1 MNTDALSNPEA
12 EWSVAA
18 SLVQKPGM
26 IAEVVGTQ
34 LEAQDFLREDAR
46 ALYGTTV
53 QSYYAD
59 MPVEPLTIA
68 ELLRQD
74 FASLWEIP
82 EQRVGTALIERIS
95 RRNMGANVL
104 EHAAIIKRL
113 STARQLLGVIDDA
126 VAAIGEGQQTP
137 EQVAATMSAEALALT
152 SGTIR
157 RAELLSWMDTGTAYA
172 KYLRRQRIARRQG
185 IELAVYTGF
194 PFIDKYTR
202 GIAPTELCVIA
213 GAPGV
218 GKSVLGWKAAEG
230 FASRQMTKPAQH
242 RVSTLVVSMEMG
254 LIPSS
259 TRLAQSITHIDGM
272 RLREGEVSDRE
283 YQHVLREWKNRDG
296 LPIYFNYASS
306 FRLSQLRA
314 LVVEAIRQHNVG
326 FVVLDHFRQIDTDKA
341 IRDPNDRDEIKV
353 RFLKES
359 ICKDLNIA
367 MLCLAHTSKFGR
379 AAEGNPAPKLADL
392 RGSGQIAANADFVG
406 LMHKPAKNASEAEQ
420 IAMGLQDED
429 AELHW
434 AKARHTA
441 EGPAEFVFQP
451 STMTIRSK

>member
-1 MNTDALSNPEA
+1 VKAEALSNPEA
-12 EWSVAA
+12 EWAVSAT
-18 SLVQKPGM
+18 LVQKPGV
-26 IAEVVGTQ
+26 IAEIVGTG
-34 LEAQDFLREDAR
+34 LEARDFLRGDAR

-53 QSYYAD
+53 ESFYAD
-59 MPVEPLTIA
+59 LPVEPLTIA
-68 ELLRQD
+68 ERLRQD
-74 FASLWEIP
+74 FASLWKIP
-82 EQRVGTALIERIS
+82 EQRVGTALVERIS
-95 RRNMGANVL
+95 RRDMSANVL

-113 STARQLLGVIDDA
+113 STARQLLGVIDGA
-126 VAAIGEGQQTP
+126 VAAIGEGHQTP
-137 EQVAATMSAEALALT
+137 EQVAATMSTEALALT

-157 RAELLSWMDTGTAYA
+157 RAELFSWMDTGTAYA

-230 FASRQMTKPAQH
+230 FASRQMSKPQQH
-242 RVSTLVVSMEMG
+242 RVATLVVSMEMG

-272 RLREGEVSDRE
+272 RLREGQVSDRE
-283 YQHVLREWKNRDG
+283 YQHVLREWKARDG
-296 LPIYFNYASS
+296 LPIFFNYASS

-314 LVVEAIRQHNVG
+314 LIVEAIRRHNVG
-326 FVVLDHFRQIDTDKA
+326 FVVLDHFRQIDTDKP

-353 RFLKES
+353 RFLKEA

-379 AAEGNPAPKLADL
+379 ANEGNPAPKLADL

-406 LMHKPAKNASEAEQ
+406 LMHKPAKNASEVEL
-420 IAMGLQDED
+420 AMGLQDED

-434 AKARHTA
+434 AKARHTV
-441 EGPAEFVFQP
+441 EGPVQFVFQP